1 MLVLRLGNKGGYCV
15 IKLHEVEKV
24 VLSNLGFF
32 ASSLG
37 RFSMSENCFFTLP
50 GL

>member
-1 MLVLRLGNKGGYCV
+1 MMALRLGNKGLYFV

-24 VLSNLGFF
+24 VLNNIGFL
-32 ASSLG
+32 ASSVVSFL
-37 RFSMSENCFFTLP
+37 MSENCFFTLL